1 MSVRGIYKNMY
12 LYVMPQVKIK
22 TGERETTISRNTV
35 RNVIISIKESGRL
48 KEGSKSG
55 SVAKSTKNGKS
66 NHNSI
71 SRRKK

>member
-1 MSVRGIYKNMY
+1 MSVRDIYKNMY
-12 LYVMPQVKIK
+12 LYVMSQVKIK

-35 RNVIISIKESGRL
+35 RDVITSIKESGRL
-48 KEGSKSG
+48 TEGSKSG
-55 SVAKSTKNGKS
+55 SEAKSTKNGKS